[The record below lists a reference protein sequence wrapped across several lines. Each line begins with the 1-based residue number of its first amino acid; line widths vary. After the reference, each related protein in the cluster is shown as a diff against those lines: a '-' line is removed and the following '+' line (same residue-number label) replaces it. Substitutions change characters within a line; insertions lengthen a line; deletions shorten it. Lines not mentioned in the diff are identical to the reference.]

1 MITSSS
7 GIEKSILRIENIV
20 KGFGGLKVLDDCSF
34 EVEEGRIV
42 GLIGPNGAGKTTLFD
57 VISGVIRSDGGR
69 ILFKEKDLTSLKPYE
84 IAQQGIGRTFQITR
98 IFPKMTLLENMTV
111 IATVERA
118 EERVLELLE
127 LAELID
133 LKDEYASNLSFG
145 QEKLLSLIRV
155 LMFSPSLVLLDEP
168 AAGINPTMQ
177 NKIMDLIHRLNDDGV
192 SFLIIEHDMD
202 VIMGHCEKIV
212 TLNFGR
218 KIAEGTPDD
227 IRTNKEVLEA
237 YFGRG

>member
-1 MITSSS
+1 M
-7 GIEKSILRIENIV
+7 RIENIV
-20 KGFGGLKVLDDCSF
+20 KGFGGLKALDDCSF

-118 EERVLELLE
+118 GERVLELLE

-145 QEKLLSLIRV
+145 QEKLLSLIRGRV
-155 LMFSPSLVLLDEP
+155 PPLRPEAPWFGYSLGLWDEEWERE
-168 AAGINPTMQ
+168 AQLATQ
-177 NKIMDLIHRLNDDGV
+177 SRYL
-192 SFLIIEHDMD
+192 
-202 VIMGHCEKIV
+202 
-212 TLNFGR
+212 GR
-218 KIAEGTPDD
+218 KVSPAKSHLLMAGL
-227 IRTNKEVLEA
+227 LEPGA
-237 YFGRG
+237 YQIYIL